1 MAERPSTAP
10 GDLTVQVRAGASVAY
25 IELSGELDMDTVP
38 QVEEAVRQ
46 SLLSRTRIVIFD
58 VRDLGF
64 CDCAGLGGLL
74 RARQRIVG
82 ADAVFHLENPP
93 PMLLRLAALSGTGSA
108 LGLPAPL
115 PAVRADPAHPDR
127 ARVGAGH

>member
-10 GDLTVQVRAGASVAY
+10 GDLTVQVSAGASVAY

-38 QVEEAVRQ
+38 QVEETVRQ
-46 SLLSRTRIVIFD
+46 SLLARTRIVIFD
-58 VRDLGF
+58 VRGLSF

-82 ADAVFHLENPP
+82 AHAVFHLENPP
-93 PMLLRLAALSGTGSA
+93 PMLVRLAALSGTGGA
-108 LGLPAPL
+108 LGLPATP
-115 PAVRADPAHPDR
+115 PAVPADPARTDR
-127 ARVGAGH
+127 ARVGADH